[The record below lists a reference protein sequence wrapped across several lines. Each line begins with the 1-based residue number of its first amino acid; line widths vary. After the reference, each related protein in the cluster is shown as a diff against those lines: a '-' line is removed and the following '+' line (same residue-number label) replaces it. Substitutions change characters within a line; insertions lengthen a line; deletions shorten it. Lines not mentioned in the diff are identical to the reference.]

1 MGRKDKR
8 RTGKYM
14 PDAPALIP
22 ARVGLA
28 DIRRAV
34 AEGISLFRACPR
46 LSMSYAAIFT
56 MMGLGF
62 VSLLE
67 LLQWAPLNVS
77 LAGGFMLV
85 GPVTL
90 SGFFAMIDAHRAGS
104 SPTFG
109 DVVKSFTA
117 LPRGCWA
124 IAFVCTL
131 LFAIWMTDAGTLYTF
146 IVSETQTGIGAM
158 LPPRADVARF
168 LAYSS
173 IMGAVLAL
181 IIFAVSAFSI
191 PLIRDGRADMVSGV
205 VASVRAIF
213 ANFPVMMA
221 WALLL
226 SLTIIASILLLPLL
240 LVTLPVMA
248 FASHSLYLCAY
259 PR

>member
-1 MGRKDKR
+1 
-8 RTGKYM
+8 M

-34 AEGISLFRACPR
+34 SKGISLFRAYPR
-46 LSMSYAAIFT
+46 LSVSYAAIFT
-56 MMGLGF
+56 IVGLGF
-62 VSLLE
+62 FSLLE
-67 LLQWAPLNVS
+67 LLRWAPLSAS

-85 GPVTL
+85 GPAML
-90 SGFFAMIDAHRAGS
+90 SGFFAIIDAHCAGR

-109 DVVKSFTA
+109 DIVKSFAA
-117 LPRGCWA
+117 LPRGGWV

-131 LFAIWMTDAGTLYTF
+131 LFLIWITDAGTLYAF
-146 IVSETQTGIGAM
+146 IINETQTGFGAM
-158 LPPRADVARF
+158 LPPRADVTRF

-173 IMGAVLAL
+173 IMGAVLAF
-181 IIFAVSAFSI
+181 IIFTVSAFSI

-226 SLTIIASILLLPLL
+226 SATIITSILVLPLL

>member
-1 MGRKDKR
+1 
-8 RTGKYM
+8 M
-14 PDAPALIP
+14 PDTPALIP
-22 ARVGLA
+22 AQISLA

-46 LSMSYAAIFT
+46 LSVSYAAIFT
-56 MMGLGF
+56 MVGLGF
-62 VSLLE
+62 FSLLE
-67 LLQWAPLNVS
+67 LLRWAPLSAS

-85 GPVTL
+85 GPATL
-90 SGFFAMIDAHRAGS
+90 SGFFAMIDVHRAGRP
-104 SPTFG
+104 PTFS
-109 DVVKSFTA
+109 DIVKSFA
-117 LPRGCWA
+117 VLPRGAWA

-131 LFAIWMTDAGTLYTF
+131 LFAIWITDAGTLYTF
-146 IVSETQTGIGAM
+146 IVSETQAGFGAM
-158 LPPRADVARF
+158 LPPRADVTRF

-173 IMGAVLAL
+173 LMGAVLAL

-205 VASVRAIF
+205 VASVRAILV
-213 ANFPVMMA
+213 NFPVMMA

-226 SLTIIASILLLPLL
+226 SATIIASMLVLPLL

-248 FASHSLYLCAY
+248 FASHSLYLCVY